1 MKKIKLLVILAGFAA
16 VLTGCKDDD
25 KGAQVPVTEI
35 SVAEATGGLTVK
47 AGESLQLTTAVA
59 PDNASYKRVLF
70 ESSDAT
76 VMTVTQDGVIS
87 GVKMGDV
94 TLRVFA
100 ADAAGASVDYPVF
113 VDYEADITN
122 VRTPGTLAQLLAGQT
137 GVTSL
142 KLAGS
147 LNDADFATLTALP
160 ELQTLD
166 MSWTT
171 VTAIS
176 ANAFR
181 DAAALTSIALPAT
194 LETIGADAFRNATA
208 LTAITLDAATP
219 PATATGA
226 FEGIELDNIAL
237 TVPTSAT
244 GAYRELTPWNRMWVN
259 GTEPGNIVTT
269 YTIPA
274 AAGNEQWVTITL
286 PKPLL
291 TTGQWKITA
300 VSTHTTHDPS
310 TIQGKSFNGWGCHL
324 FDLVFTG
331 TIDSGFGNGNGKPLE
346 FYFGGPS
353 QGGTKI
359 GAVGRGNWNS
369 TTHTLEN
376 YAVKLN
382 APLTITLE
390 CDGQTGIACTVQNE
404 GLGDGQPI
412 DFKTITSAGGLTI
425 TAIRAALPVE
435 TSLTVTTKE

>member
-113 VDYEADITN
+113 VDYEAYITN

-142 KLAGS
+142 KLAGN
-147 LNDADFATLTALP
+147 LNDEDFATLTALP

-194 LETIGADAFRNATA
+194 LETIGANAFRNATA

-237 TVPTSAT
+237 TVPEGVETLSAYK
-244 GAYRELTPWNRMWVN
+244 GAAVWKDMVINGSQPGSQLWISTALELTADML
-259 GTEPGNIVTT
+259 GTNAQEPSEGAIANLLDGN
-269 YTIPA
+269 
-274 AAGNEQWVTITL
+274 
-286 PKPLL
+286 
-291 TTGQWKITA
+291 
-300 VSTHTTHDPS
+300 
-310 TIQGKSFNGWGCHL
+310 
-324 FDLVFTG
+324 TG
-331 TIDSGFGNGNGKPLE
+331 TFFHTRWSG
-346 FYFGGPS
+346 
-353 QGGTKI
+353 
-359 GAVGRGNWNS
+359 
-369 TTHTLEN
+369 
-376 YAVKLN
+376 
-382 APLTITLE
+382 
-390 CDGQTGIACTVQNE
+390 TVNM
-404 GLGDGQPI
+404 L
-412 DFKTITSAGGLTI
+412 
-425 TAIRAALPVE
+425 
-435 TSLTVTTKE
+435 